1 MEPPFEEE
9 FDDLEE
15 MDEIEDET
23 AANRRQFLL
32 LVGGLGAVLI
42 VAVAAFIFVML
53 SRNGEKSEIELTN
66 EAVLAT
72 NQAIEE
78 AIVATETAEVAQRT
92 SQAIA
97 MAATQEAGQEA
108 TAAAGT
114 AAAETATAQ
123 PTPTG
128 TSTPTPVVAP
138 PTATTA
144 LTKAETPEDAAQAT
158 STRTPIPTR
167 GAATTP
173 DTGVGGL
180 GVLLAGAVLV
190 VVVFAARRLRMAA

>member
-1 MEPPFEEE
+1 VEPPFEEE
-9 FDDLEE
+9 FDDLDE

-23 AANRRQFLL
+23 AANRRQFYL
-32 LVGGLGAVLI
+32 LVGGLGAVLV

-78 AIVATETAEVAQRT
+78 AIAATETAEVVQRT

-123 PTPTG
+123 PTATN

-144 LTKAETPEDAAQAT
+144 PTKAETPEDAAQAT

-180 GVLLAGAVLV
+180 GVLLVGAVLV
-190 VVVFAARRLRMAA
+190 VVIFAARRLRLAA